1 MKVDLSVIIPVYNA
15 ARYINQ
21 AVDSVLNQ
29 EGITKEI
36 IIVNDGSTDETLS
49 KLDGYDS
56 SVIIDTIDH
65 AGASAARNYG
75 MLKASGEYIMFLDA
89 DDFLRDNTI
98 CQECIERIRK
108 EKLEMV
114 LFSYQYLNDATGKF
128 VDAQIYGKHL
138 ERITD
143 GHQLLKQLIQSGIFP
158 ASPCFKVIKRE
169 LLVSNRLFFR
179 VGTIAE
185 DIEWFVRLV
194 SATSRFGLINK
205 PAYIY
210 RKNVSDSVTFTMNE
224 EKCRQFYNMIQSSID
239 IIKEDGNVEKQKGLF
254 SSMAYEYCIL
264 IGNVHNVA
272 KGNSMEEDLRGLS
285 WLLNYD
291 LFSRIKYAKWLY
303 RLLGYRITSSL
314 FGFYIR
320 WFAKSNR

>member
-21 AVDSVLNQ
+21 AVNSILNQ
-29 EGITKEI
+29 RGVTKEI

-56 SVIIDTIDH
+56 SVIIDTIEH

-75 MLKASGEYIMFLDA
+75 LHKASGEYVMFLDA
-89 DDFLRDNTI
+89 DDFLVDNTI
-98 CQECIERIRK
+98 CKQCIERIRK

-114 LFSYQYLNDATGKF
+114 LFSFQYLNDSTGKF
-128 VDAQIYGKHL
+128 VDAQTYGKHL
-138 ERITD
+138 EKITD
-143 GHQLLKQLIQSGIFP
+143 GHQLLKQMIQSGFFP

-185 DIEWFVRLV
+185 DLEWFVRLV
-194 SATSRFGLINK
+194 IAANRFGIINN

-210 RKNVSDSVTFTMNE
+210 RKNVPDSVTFTMNE

-239 IIKEDGNVEKQKGLF
+239 IIKEGGDVEIQKALY

-264 IGNVHNVA
+264 IGNVHNVDG
-272 KGNSMEEDLRGLS
+272 GNALEEDLKRIS

-291 LFSRIKYAKWLY
+291 SFPRIKYAKWLY
-303 RLLGYRITSSL
+303 RMLGYRITSSL
-314 FGFYIR
+314 FGLYIR

>member
-21 AVDSVLNQ
+21 AVDSILNQ
-29 EGITKEI
+29 DGITKEI

-49 KLDGYDS
+49 KLDGYNS
-56 SVIIDTIDH
+56 SVIIETIDH

-75 MLKASGEYIMFLDA
+75 LHKASGEFIMFLDA
-89 DDFLRDNTI
+89 DDFLIDNTI
-98 CQECIERIRK
+98 CKECIERIRK

-114 LFSYQYLNDATGKF
+114 LFSYQYLNDVTGKF
-128 VDAQIYGKHL
+128 VDAQTYDKHL
-138 ERITD
+138 ENITD
-143 GHQLLKQLIQSGIFP
+143 GHQLLKQMIKSGIFP
-158 ASPCFKVIKRE
+158 ASPCFKVMKRE
-169 LLVSNRLFFR
+169 LLFSNRLFFT

-185 DIEWFVRLV
+185 DLEWFVRLV
-194 SATSRFGLINK
+194 IVASRFGIINK

-210 RKNVSDSVTFTMNE
+210 RKNVPDSVTFTMNE
-224 EKCRQFYNMIQSSID
+224 EKCKQFFNMIQSSID
-239 IIKEDGNVEKQKGLF
+239 IIKGDGNVEMQKALY

-264 IGNVHNVA
+264 IGNVHNVVG
-272 KGNSMEEDLRGLS
+272 GNALEEDLKRIS

-291 LFSRIKYAKWLY
+291 LFPRIKYAKWLY
-303 RLLGYRITSSL
+303 RMLGYRITSSL
-314 FGFYIR
+314 FGLYIR

>member
-15 ARYINQ
+15 ARYVNQ

-49 KLDGYDS
+49 KLEGYSS
-56 SVIIDTIDH
+56 SVIIETIDH

-75 MLKASGEYIMFLDA
+75 LHKANGEFVMFLDA
-89 DDFLRDNTI
+89 DDFLIDNTI
-98 CQECIERIRK
+98 CKECIERIKK

-114 LFSYQYLNDATGKF
+114 LFSYQYLNDVTGKF
-128 VDAQIYGKHL
+128 VDVQTYDKFL
-138 ERITD
+138 EDITD
-143 GHQLLKQLIQSGIFP
+143 GHLLLKQMIQSGIFP

-179 VGTIAE
+179 IGTIAE
-185 DIEWFVRLV
+185 DLEWFVRLV
-194 SATSRFGLINK
+194 IATNRFGIINK

-210 RKNVSDSVTFTMNE
+210 RKNVPDSVTFTMNE
-224 EKCRQFYNMIQSSID
+224 EKCRQFLNMILSSID
-239 IIKEDGNVEKQKGLF
+239 IIKERGDVEMQNALY

-264 IGNVHNVA
+264 IGNVHNVEG
-272 KGNSMEEDLRGLS
+272 GNVLEKDLKGLS
-285 WLLNYD
+285 WLLDYD
-291 LFSRIKYAKWLY
+291 LFPRIKYAKWLY
-303 RLLGYRITSSL
+303 RILGYRITSSL
-314 FGFYIR
+314 FGLYIR